1 MRYVSLFCLSL
12 SSLIM
17 TACADTAIKKESP
30 PLSSDEQR
38 KKGFGKLFGEDTLV
52 LGKKSKESGSSIGVN
67 SFLWRGTLDVLSFMP
82 LVQADPFGGVIIT
95 DWYSPPETP
104 HERFKVDV
112 LILDPQLR
120 SDALRI
126 SVFRQKLK
134 QGTWT
139 NVTIDKTVIND
150 LEEAILLKAR
160 HLRISSL
167 NS

>member
-1 MRYVSLFCLSL
+1 M
-12 SSLIM
+12 I
-17 TACADTAIKKESP
+17 TACADTSVKKEGP

-52 LGKKSKESGSSIGVN
+52 LGGKKSKESGSAIGVN
-67 SFLWRGTLDVLSFMP
+67 SFLWRATLDVLSFMP
-82 LVQADPFGGVIIT
+82 LIQADPFGGVIIT
-95 DWYSPPETP
+95 DWYSPPGTP

-126 SVFRQKLK
+126 SVFHQTQK

-139 NVTIDKTVIND
+139 NVTTHKTVIND